1 MKRKQEGVVGL
12 VLIAIVIVAAVLFFR
27 PKSLESALGKG
38 FVSTDVTEIT
48 ALLVPVGG
56 EEITVEILPTDQAF
70 PSLLALLQ
78 TPTYSFTF
86 SKQEEAP
93 LNVQVTLTLSN
104 RQGEVWEY
112 HFQGGKLIEAGV
124 PGAWKSYQ
132 ISGGQ
137 ESQQKILDF
146 LLEQTEG

>member
-1 MKRKQEGVVGL
+1 MKSKKEGAVGL

-38 FVSTDVTEIT
+38 FVSADVTEIS
-48 ALLVPVGG
+48 ALLVPVAG
-56 EEITVEILPTDQAF
+56 EETTVEILSTDEAF

-78 TPTYSFTF
+78 EPTYSFTF
-86 SKQEEAP
+86 SKQEAVT
-93 LNVQVTLTLSN
+93 LDAQVTLTLAT

-112 HFQGGKLIEAGV
+112 HFQGGKRIEAGV
-124 PGAWKSYQ
+124 PEARKTYQ

-146 LLEQTEG
+146 LLDRTA